1 MEGGE
6 DLSLSQLLSS
16 PLLNWVSDDEA
27 TTLKKPRLLFD
38 HDKRRECERL
48 RERNVNS
55 NTARTTNTWVSRF
68 ENWRLARGLVRPLQ
82 EIPQDELDEVLQH
95 FYACVAKQDG
105 QDYEPSSLRTML
117 AALDRFLREQGKC
130 FSIQR
135 DREFEKSRKVLN
147 GKAIELREKGKGKK
161 PCRAHTLTDKEE
173 ELLWQRVFGKHSAES
188 LNYTVHYVVSQQFG
202 TRGRQEH
209 HQIMLGDLKWV
220 KDPDTGST
228 VYIEWVEGI
237 TKTRKGGLQKAE
249 RKLTQ
254 RMFAT
259 GGPPC
264 PVSILEFMISKRPP
278 ELQNSGHLYLRP
290 LTKPKM
296 TMWYSKQPIGVN
308 TIDSYMKK
316 IAEKAKISGTGKNIT
331 NHSTRK
337 TLVKKLKK
345 AGVDGRN
352 ITAITGHKSEESLK
366 DYDENDIE
374 DHCKLSTLRKPR
386 GS

>member
-1 MEGGE
+1 MEI
-6 DLSLSQLLSS
+6 
-16 PLLNWVSDDEA
+16 
-27 TTLKKPRLLFD
+27 
-38 HDKRRECERL
+38 
-48 RERNVNS
+48 
-55 NTARTTNTWVSRF
+55 
-68 ENWRLARGLVRPLQ
+68 ARGLARPLQ

-117 AALDRFLREQGKC
+117 AALDRFLRERGKC

-147 GKAIELREKGKGKK
+147 GKAIELREKGKGNK
-161 PCRAHTLTDKEE
+161 PCRAHALTDKEE
-173 ELLWQRVFGKHSAES
+173 KLLWQRVFGEHSAES
-188 LNYTVHYVVSQQFG
+188 LNYTVYYVVSQQFG
-202 TRGRQEH
+202 TRGHQEH
-209 HQIMLGDLKWV
+209 HQIMLDDLKWV

-259 GGPPC
+259 GGPRC

-278 ELQNSGHLYLRP
+278 ELSHLYLRP

-296 TMWYSKQPIGVN
+296 TVWYSKQTVGVN

-316 IAEKAKISGTGKNIT
+316 ISEKAKISGTGKNIT

-352 ITAITGHKSEESLK
+352 ITAITGHKSEK
-366 DYDENDIE
+366 
-374 DHCKLSTLRKPR
+374 KAF
-386 GS
+386 